1 MGDVGWEMWG
11 GRGLNCEMWAGRC
24 GVGKGLVV
32 RCGQGDVGWEMWGG
46 RCGEG
51 DVGWERV

>member
-1 MGDVGWEMWG
+1 MWV

-32 RCGQGDVGWEMWGG
+32 RCLGREMWGG
-46 RCGEG
+46 RCGVG
-51 DVGWERV
+51 DVGWERVEL